1 MEHLL
6 SSLLLVALPG
16 CFGFEVSGRQLS
28 AERGAVRDGERRTNC
43 ARDASIGCKDARP
56 HGREKFVLTNFF

>member
-1 MEHLL
+1 MRLFANFCYSYSMEHLL

-28 AERGAVRDGERRTNC
+28 AERGAVRDLERRTYC
-43 ARDASIGCKDARP
+43 AMLHFGLSNS
-56 HGREKFVLTNFF
+56 LS